1 MTWARLRFLEAGE
14 EAILPGWAKWLPVR
28 FRYAERHRPYR
39 IQREGGE
46 TIGILQTEK
55 EGAVAP
61 GWRQGASAL
70 LTALQQEGVSIVVPP
85 VEGEFPREVLPFA
98 EGRRL
103 ATLFAFAGAA
113 EALRRLGK
121 EPAEGR
127 FLLAGG
133 EPGLW
138 RAALASMGAEGN
150 HLAIFTDVP
159 EQAEPL
165 LQELYAERGLLAEV
179 FSSAKNPAFRE
190 ADAVLS
196 CGMEQRAFEHI
207 LKKEAVWMDLAGNRP
222 MLRRLQ
228 QLRPDI
234 IAAEG
239 FFFHVGEKQ
248 MEGRIAEAE
257 AYLSCPIF
265 RQCWEQAWSQ
275 TKPESVLAA
284 LQESGIAVSGFSAF
298 GKRVKVRRG

>member
-1 MTWARLRFLEAGE
+1 MAWAKLRFLEPKEDAV
-14 EAILPGWAKWLPVR
+14 LPRWARWLPAG
-28 FRYAERHRPYR
+28 FRYTERYRPYR
-39 IQREGGE
+39 IQREEGE
-46 TIGILQTEK
+46 IIGILQAEK
-55 EGAVAP
+55 EQAVTPEWRRGAKELLM
-61 GWRQGASAL
+61 AL
-70 LTALQQEGVSIVVPP
+70 RQEGVSIVVPP
-85 VEGEFPREVLPFA
+85 AEGEFPREVLPFA

-121 EPAEGR
+121 EPGEGR

-133 EPGLW
+133 EPELW

-150 HLAIFTDVP
+150 HLAIFTDEP

-179 FSSAKNPAFRE
+179 FSSVKNPAFRE

-207 LKKEAVWMDLAGNRP
+207 LKKEAVWLDLVGNRP

-234 IAAEG
+234 TAAEG

-248 MEGRIAEAE
+248 REGRIAEAE
-257 AYLSCPIF
+257 AYLSCPAF
-265 RQCWEQAWSQ
+265 RQCWELPWSRA
-275 TKPESVLAA
+275 KPGSILAE
-284 LQESGIAVSGFSAF
+284 LQENGIAVSGFSAF
-298 GKRVKVRRG
+298 GKRVKVRKG